1 MDLDSILERVKRK
14 DRNAQRILYEAYA
27 PVLMGIGMRYMN
39 HVQEADDMVAEAFIK
54 IFTRIGTFKEK
65 GSFEGWMKRI
75 MINECLMQIRINQ
88 RQHLHL
94 PIDEVEVDIAPLA
107 IDKISEE
114 VVIRRIKALPERD
127 RTVFNLDA
135 IDGYKHREIAEILD
149 ISIHTSKSQRIMAKR
164 RLQQLLKKNNKYI
177 SHESLE
183 ANTR

>member
-39 HVQEADDMVAEAFIK
+39 HVQEAEDMVAEAFIK

-75 MINECLMQIRINQ
+75 MINECLMQIRKNQ

-94 PIDEVEVDIAPLA
+94 PIDEVEVDIEPVA

-114 VVIRRIKALPERD
+114 EIIRTINSLPEGY
-127 RTVFNLDA
+127 RTVFNLYV

-149 ISIHTSKSQRIMAKR
+149 ISIHTSKSQLIMAKR

>member
-1 MDLDSILERVKRK
+1 MELDSILERVKRK
-14 DRNAQRILYEAYA
+14 DRKAQRIMYEAYDH
-27 PVLMGIGMRYMN
+27 VRMGIGMRDRR
-39 HVQEADDMVAEAFIK
+39 HVQEAEHMGAGGLIK

-75 MINECLMQIRINQ
+75 MINECLMQIRKNQ

-94 PIDEVEVDIAPLA
+94 PIDEVEVDIEPVA

-114 VVIRRIKALPERD
+114 EIIRTINSLPEGY
-127 RTVFNLDA
+127 RTVFNLYV

-149 ISIHTSKSQRIMAKR
+149 ISIHTSKSQLIMAKR

>member
-1 MDLDSILERVKRK
+1 MGLYSKLERVKRK
-14 DRNAQRILYEAYA
+14 DRNAQRILYEADNTD
-27 PVLMGIGMRYMN
+27 LMDIGMRYMN
-39 HVQEADDMVAEAFIK
+39 HVQEAEDMVAEAIIK
-54 IFTRIGTFKEK
+54 IFMRIGNFKEK

-75 MINECLMQIRINQ
+75 MINECLMQIRKNQ

-94 PIDEVEVDIAPLA
+94 PIDEVEVDIEPVA

-114 VVIRRIKALPERD
+114 EIIRTINSLPEGY
-127 RTVFNLDA
+127 RTVFNLYV

-149 ISIHTSKSQRIMAKR
+149 ISIHTSKSQLIMAKR